1 MENGFTQWDS
11 DVNSEDTS
19 ARHLIDDINT
29 DTVVH
34 PLPTVTA
41 EAGEAPQ
48 TSHPDPN
55 ALIGKLFAID
65 HDGTIQTGTVTDVNH
80 DGTETMIDLRM
91 KADGATTRLVYSRF
105 LDALAEDVHPFHGIY
120 GHRPV
125 NKAKGSWEVFI
136 LWGTGETTWE
146 PLSSIWNADKL
157 TVAQYARENGLLDT
171 KGWRRTKSV
180 RGDTAR
186 LAQLVRLFK
195 ASSASWDG
203 PKYSLCIKNKFTL
216 RRPSFS
222 RVGPS
227 SYKTYIILHKR
238 TPRLYITLSNH
249 IQRKLD
255 LSRPQTKQ
263 KLCRNPADPP
273 KTESDQQFNCLC
285 LPSPLDALS
294 FFVLVFP
301 FLCLLLPSVAFLS
314 FSCCRCCCFLLIT
327 CFFTMTMRSSPL
339 R

>member
-1 MENGFTQWDS
+1 M
-11 DVNSEDTS
+11 
-19 ARHLIDDINT
+19 
-29 DTVVH
+29 
-34 PLPTVTA
+34 
-41 EAGEAPQ
+41 
-48 TSHPDPN
+48 
-55 ALIGKLFAID
+55 
-65 HDGTIQTGTVTDVNH
+65 
-80 DGTETMIDLRM
+80 
-91 KADGATTRLVYSRF
+91 
-105 LDALAEDVHPFHGIY
+105 
-120 GHRPV
+120 
-125 NKAKGSWEVFI
+125 
-136 LWGTGETTWE
+136 
-146 PLSSIWNADKL
+146 
-157 TVAQYARENGLLDT
+157 DT

-263 KLCRNPADPP
+263 KLCRNPADPSR
-273 KTESDQQFNCLC
+273 TESDKQFDCLC
-285 LPSPLDALS
+285 LPSRLDALS

-301 FLCLLLPSVAFLS
+301 FLCSSFLFLFFLS
-314 FSCCRCCCFLLIT
+314 FACCRRGCL
-327 CFFTMTMRSSPL
+327 SSPFL
-339 R
+339 VVVVVVFR